1 MNYSTPFCPD
11 DAEVFTTNGKM
22 KISKLYY
29 KMNPKRDP
37 YNRILDIQNIFL
49 SKCISNNNNKNDEPK
64 NKKDKNLKE
73 IKDLN
78 EYYNNINKSINNRS
92 NELNNYPISL
102 NQEEVPYFFNDYSDI
117 FQTSIKVNNTNYKN
131 KNVSCSESKFNINNN
146 SSDIFSK
153 RSSNVNNN
161 NSSINYEQTKSTFNK
176 AKILNKNNSHS
187 YILKLDKTYYKS
199 PTLNKKICVLNPKK
213 KKINN
218 SSKFSLSN
226 NSSLFFS
233 DNDMAKYN
241 DYIPFAKQNYLNG
254 QFDFDISKKITLT
267 QLKQYQIKETQN
279 RNKVKPFVY

>member
-1 MNYSTPFCPD
+1 MNYSSPFCPD

-49 SKCISNNNNKNDEPK
+49 SKCISDNINKNNEPK
-64 NKKDKNLKE
+64 KKKEQNLKE

-78 EYYNNINKSINNRS
+78 EYYNNINKSIS
-92 NELNNYPISL
+92 NKSNDINNYQISL
-102 NQEEVPYFFNDYSDI
+102 NQEEVPYFFNDYSTI

-131 KNVSCSESKFNINNN
+131 KNISCSESKFNYNNG
-146 SSDIFSK
+146 SDICSK
-153 RSSNVNNN
+153 RSSNINNN
-161 NSSINYEQTKSTFNK
+161 NSSINYEQTKSTFNR

-199 PTLNKKICVLNPKK
+199 PTLNKKICVLGPKK
-213 KKINN
+213 RKIYN

-226 NSSLFFS
+226 NSSLVFN

-254 QFDFDISKKITLT
+254 QFDFDLSKKTALT